1 MDQHTTDKRKAKK
14 TMETNSSEAK
24 RDVKNVKLNHSHSD
38 QYGSSLFR
46 YNWFFLHMC
55 VVYSM
60 CSASTAVHF
69 VYLKMPMIV
78 IVFAKRNKTE
88 NEIFRCSLQHMK
100 YKNKLQNGEHE

>member
-46 YNWFFLHMC
+46 YNCFFFAY
-55 VVYSM
+55 VRSVQY
-60 CSASTAVHF
+60 
-69 VYLKMPMIV
+69 
-78 IVFAKRNKTE
+78 VF
-88 NEIFRCSLQHMK
+88 
-100 YKNKLQNGEHE
+100 GEHCCSFCLPENADDCNSICKEKRKLKIKSSDAHCNT